1 SPCEQ
6 DSFLLRKLLSV
17 RFTVDDI
24 SGFGDS
30 SRELFIKS
38 SCYSTIPITIGSPGP
53 TVTWVF
59 TSEPKSISFSVVY
72 RENTDTPLEQAKVL
86 IPLTRCNSHK
96 ETIQG
101 ELKVRNPGEYTLI
114 FDNSF
119 SRFISKK
126 VLYRLSVEKPVVYDG
141 SDCL

>member
-1 SPCEQ
+1 MNPNAQSPAPPPHTLE
-6 DSFLLRKLLSV
+6 DI
-17 RFTVDDI
+17 VD
-24 SGFGDS
+24 FGDA
-30 SRELFIKS
+30 SRELFVRS
-38 SCYSTIPITIGSPGP
+38 SCYSVVPITVGGAGP

-72 RENTDTPLEQAKVL
+72 RPDAATPPEDAKVL

-101 ELKVRNPGEYTLI
+101 ELKVRHPGEYTLV

-119 SRFISKK
+119 SR
-126 VLYRLSVEKPVVYDG
+126 SVPRGADTHRTFRGDG
-141 SDCL
+141 RVFCFWAV